1 MMRAHPR
8 LRVALLVTPLL
19 AVFLYIALNWY
30 VLVDEETRVGAKREA
45 LENPYLAY
53 SRFLSRMGTPA
64 RFVREPHELGA
75 LPANGTVF
83 LGPHR
88 LLYMTPRRVSEIVE
102 WTRAGGHLVVVAEAP
117 YVNDP
122 LLDTLRVDRIEPRV
136 RPPAKGRAAPANP
149 AQVARTM
156 QQALAPT
163 TFEWPGESRP
173 LHVRVYPEFSLRA
186 AGPRTDAIVVHRQ
199 EREDRVAI
207 VRFTEGRGTVTALA
221 TTAFLANDLIGLDD
235 DARFGWRLATD
246 AGPGMPAVLLLGV
259 HTEPLLDWL
268 RRVAMPVVMSA
279 ALLLALWLA
288 RIIPRFGPLSAE
300 PPPVRRSLL
309 EHVVAA
315 GRFLW
320 SRGERGFLLDAARER
335 AWQSARGRGIT
346 RDPAALARSLTLLA
360 TAAAVSE
367 REARMALVEPA
378 PDAASFVRAIAA
390 LHRIESRLARG
401 APFHRAPERTTT

>member
-8 LRVALLVTPLL
+8 LRGALLVTPLL

-45 LENPYLAY
+45 IENPYLAY
-53 SRFLSRMGTPA
+53 ARFLSRMGTPA
-64 RFVREPHELGA
+64 RFVREPHELGT

-88 LLYMTPRRVSEIVE
+88 LLYMTPQRLREILE
-102 WTRAGGHLVVVAEAP
+102 WTRSGGHLVVAAEVP
-117 YVNDP
+117 VVNDP
-122 LLDTLRVDRIEPRV
+122 LLDRLGVERIEPRANP
-136 RPPAKGRAAPANP
+136 RAKAPANP
-149 AQVARTM
+149 AAIARAM
-156 QQALAPT
+156 QQATAPT

-173 LHVRVYPEFSLRA
+173 LRVRLYPSFFLSDGGA
-186 AGPRTDAIVVHRQ
+186 HADATAVRQ
-199 EREDRVAI
+199 EGKATI
-207 VRFTEGRGTVTALA
+207 LRFGEGRGTVTVLA
-221 TTAFLANDLIGLDD
+221 WTGFLTNDLIGADD
-235 DARFGWRLATD
+235 DARFGWHLASD
-246 AGPGMPAVLLLGV
+246 AGPGVPAVLFLSV
-259 HTEPLLDWL
+259 HTEPLVDWL
-268 RRVAMPVVMSA
+268 RRAAMPVVMSA

-288 RIIPRFGPLSAE
+288 RIIPRFGPLAAE

-320 SRGERGFLLDAARER
+320 SRGEREFLLEAARER
-335 AWQSARGRGIT
+335 AWQAARGRGIT
-346 RDPAALARSLTLLA
+346 RDPASLARSLTLLA
-360 TAAAVSE
+360 TAAAVGE
-367 REARMALVEPA
+367 REARIALLEPA

>member
-19 AVFLYIALNWY
+19 AALLYIALNWY
-30 VLVDEETRVGAKREA
+30 ALVDEDTRVGARREA
-45 LENPYLAY
+45 IENPYLAY
-53 SRFLSRMGTPA
+53 SRFLARMGAPA
-64 RFVREPHELGA
+64 RFVTEPHELGA
-75 LPANGTVF
+75 LPAGGTLF

-102 WTRAGGHLVVVAEAP
+102 WTRTGGHLVVAAEVP
-117 YVNDP
+117 LVNDP
-122 LLDTLRVDRIEPRV
+122 LLDTLGVDRVEPPLNASPRA
-136 RPPAKGRAAPANP
+136 PAKPPDAAAIARAAREA
-149 AQVARTM
+149 V
-156 QQALAPT
+156 APT

-173 LHVRVYPEFSLRA
+173 LRVRLYPAFGLRD
-186 AGPRTDAIVVHRQ
+186 AGSHAGAISVQQGGKVT
-199 EREDRVAI
+199 I
-207 VRFTEGRGTVTALA
+207 LRFAEERGTVTVL
-221 TTAFLANDLIGLDD
+221 TWTGFLTNSLIGNDD
-235 DARFGWRLATD
+235 DARFGWRLATG
-246 AGPGMPAVLLLGV
+246 AGAGMPAVLLLSV
-259 HTEPLLDWL
+259 HTEPVLDWL
-268 RRVAMPVVMSA
+268 RRVAMPVVLSA

-335 AWQSARGRGIT
+335 AWQAARGRGIT

-360 TAAAVSE
+360 SATGVGESE
-367 REARMALVEPA
+367 VRTALVEPA
-378 PDAASFVRAIAA
+378 ADAASFVRAIAA

-401 APFHRAPERTTT
+401 APFPRAPERTTT